1 MVPSKYDYNKW
12 LTTLTVIT
20 LSGIHKIFC
29 RGHLQIKPSTMRIK
43 DLDYVLVNEAKWLIK
58 GHF

>member
-1 MVPSKYDYNKW
+1 MVPSKYDYNKR

-29 RGHLQIKPSTMRIK
+29 RGHLQIKPLK
-43 DLDYVLVNEAKWLIK
+43 DVWLANISSFGK
-58 GHF
+58 KC